1 MKRVWMTVAIS
12 VSLAC
17 RDGSPSSATPN
28 AFTDGAVAV
37 VANVN
42 DSAWPHDAVTIESA
56 VVLADTLRL
65 SVRYGGGCR
74 PHRVALLIGNAFM
87 ESYPVQVRARLA
99 HDASGDM
106 CRALLTR
113 TQDFDLTPLKR
124 RYRASYGTGAGV
136 VVLNL
141 AGHSGP
147 VRYAFD

>member
-1 MKRVWMTVAIS
+1 M
-12 VSLAC
+12 SLGC

-42 DSAWPHDAVTIESA
+42 DARWPQDAVMIESA
-56 VVLADTLRL
+56 AVLGDTLRL
-65 SVRYGGGCR
+65 TERYGGGCR

-87 ESYPVQVRARLA
+87 ESYPVQVHARLA

-106 CRALLTR
+106 CKALLTR
-113 TQDFDLTPLKR
+113 NQDFDLTPLKR
-124 RYRASYGTGAGV
+124 RYRASYGAGAGV

-141 AGHSGP
+141 AGYSGP